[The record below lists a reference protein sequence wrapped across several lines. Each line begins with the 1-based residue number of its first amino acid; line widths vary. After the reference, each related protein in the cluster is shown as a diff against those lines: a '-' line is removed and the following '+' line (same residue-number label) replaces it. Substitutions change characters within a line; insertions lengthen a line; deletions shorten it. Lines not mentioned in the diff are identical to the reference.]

1 MILFNH
7 ISNTRQNL
15 RANRTRNFL
24 TILGITIGATCIA
37 LVLALI
43 GGASQLDNR
52 DLANY
57 KPKTILIRPTSP
69 KIEQGKLFDL
79 ATSNWVADT
88 SLSLTDMQELSEIKQ
103 IRSVTPLLPFA
114 ANIELAEKRV
124 DNQLII
130 GTTPTLV
137 DSTNFETIH
146 GQFLSTNIVENAVV
160 LGEELA
166 VRLFSSTDCVGQTIA
181 VRDYT
186 MLIIGVIRDNNHS
199 QQTGGINFNTV
210 AIISTSTAKHL
221 TNNTVQ
227 IKQINAVPEETAKLA
242 ELDKEINQK
251 LELAHGTNDNFMV
264 IGQTDENKQL
274 SRSYRELGL
283 ATLVIAIIALVI
295 GGIGVMN
302 IMLVNVAEQTHEI
315 GIRRSIG
322 ATTSDIVG
330 QFLIESI
337 VISLIGGVAGLAIS
351 FGLTFMF
358 QSTLP
363 IPAVY
368 DWNLVAQVL
377 GITLGIGVVAGFIPA
392 IKAAAKNPIE
402 ALRQS

>member
-7 ISNTRQNL
+7 ISNTVQNL

-24 TILGITIGATCIA
+24 TILGVTIGATCIA

-43 GGASQLDNR
+43 GGARQLDTK

-57 KPKTILIRPTSP
+57 KPNTILIRPTSP

-79 ATSNWVADT
+79 STGSWVT
-88 SLSLTDMQELSEIKQ
+88 NIHLSSTDLQTVSELNQVKSA
-103 IRSVTPLLPFA
+103 TPLLPFV
-114 ANIELAEKRV
+114 ANINLTDKQV
-124 DNQLII
+124 SNQLII
-130 GTTPTLV
+130 GTTPNLV
-137 DSTNFETIH
+137 DSTNFEILH
-146 GQFLSTNIVENAVV
+146 GQFLANSIIDNAVV
-160 LGEELA
+160 LGENLA
-166 VRLFSSTDCVGQTIA
+166 IKLFSSANCVGQTIS

-186 MLIIGVIRDNNHS
+186 MLIVGVMRDSGHK
-199 QQTGGINFNTV
+199 QQVGGIDFDTAALV
-210 AIISTSTAKHL
+210 STSTAKHL
-221 TNNTVQ
+221 TNSTAQ
-227 IKQINAVPEETAKLA
+227 IKQINVVPAGETNLAKLHQ
-242 ELDKEINQK
+242 EIEQK
-251 LELAHGTNDNFMV
+251 LATNHGAGDTFVV
-264 IGQTDENKQL
+264 IGQTEENRQL

-283 ATLVIAIIALVI
+283 ATLIIAMVALVI

-322 ATTSDIVG
+322 ATASDIIG

-337 VISLIGGVAGLAIS
+337 IISLIGGIAGLGVS
-351 FGLTFMF
+351 FVLTFMF
-358 QSTLP
+358 GSVFPLA
-363 IPAVY
+363 AVY
-368 DWNLVAQVL
+368 DWTLVAEVL
-377 GITLGIGVVAGFIPA
+377 GVTLGLGVIAGIIPA